1 MGNLS
6 RYILRRLLSIAIM
19 IFLVM
24 TINFFLI
31 HAAPGNP
38 AMIMTGLE
46 NPSKEVIQALDER
59 YGLDKPIIFQY
70 FKYIE
75 NLSRGDLGYSYVYN
89 EPSWNLI
96 EGRIF
101 PTLIITIPSSIIAF
115 IVGIYLAIFVS
126 QLKRKYGE
134 SIISVLSYILYAMP
148 SFWLAL
154 ILILV
159 FSSGLKL
166 FPTAGMLNLR
176 YSYSGLREILDFIHH
191 LALPVITLMLIQ
203 IPIFYRI
210 ARTSIIQN
218 QSENY
223 VTTLRAIG
231 VSENRLFKK
240 YILKNSIIPP
250 LTMFGIMLGFSIT
263 GAVLVEMVFAWPG
276 MGRLM
281 IDAVFRRDY
290 QLLLGIYFLMALFI
304 SVAMFVTDILIAF
317 LDPRVRLT

>member
-159 FSSGLKL
+159 FSSDLKL

-304 SVAMFVTDILIAF
+304 SVAMFVTDILIAL